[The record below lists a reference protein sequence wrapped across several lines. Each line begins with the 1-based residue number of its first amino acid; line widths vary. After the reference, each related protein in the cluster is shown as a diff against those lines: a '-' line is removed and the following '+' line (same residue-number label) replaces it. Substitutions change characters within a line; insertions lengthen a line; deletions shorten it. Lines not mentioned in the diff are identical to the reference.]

1 MENTNESIRDIK
13 LLNVSSSPHVRTKD
27 TVQRIMLD
35 VIIAMVPAMVVS
47 FIYFGLQAL
56 SVIIVSVVSC
66 VLAEAVSQKLLKKRI
81 TVYDL
86 SAAVT
91 GILLAFNLPAG
102 FPLWKAAIGGIF
114 AIVVVKQ
121 MFGGLG
127 SNFMNPALA
136 GRAFLLASWGKDL
149 SSTPL
154 PFKPDTLSGPTPL
167 AILKAGN
174 GAGQNSPALWDLFI
188 GNIPGMLG
196 EVSAAALLIGGAYL
210 ILRGVIHIRIP
221 ASMIGSFSIF
231 ILIFGMIKGD
241 MALELLPN
249 HILSGGLILGA
260 FFMATDYA
268 TTPMTNRGQIVFGI
282 GAGFLTALI
291 RAYGGYP
298 EGVSYAILIMNVCT
312 PLIDKYIVEKPFG
325 LVKEACK

>member
-1 MENTNESIRDIK
+1 MQINSDSIKDTK
-13 LLNVSSSPHVRTKD
+13 LLNISSSPHIRTND
-27 TVQRIMLD
+27 TIQKIMLD

-47 FIYFGLQAL
+47 IIFFGISAL
-56 SVIIVSVVSC
+56 SVILVSVISC
-66 VLAEAVSQKLLKKRI
+66 VAAEAITQKLLKKRVTI
-81 TVYDL
+81 SDL

-102 FPLWKAAIGGIF
+102 FPLWKAAIGGVF

-149 SSTPL
+149 SKTPL
-154 PFKPDTLSGPTPL
+154 PFNPDTISGPTPL
-167 AILKAGN
+167 AILKSGSQATE
-174 GAGQNSPALWDLFI
+174 SVPSLWDLFI

-196 EVSAAALLIGGAYL
+196 EVSACALLIGGAYL
-210 ILRGVIHIRIP
+210 LLRGVIHFRIP
-221 ASMIGSFSIF
+221 AAMIATFSVF
-231 ILIFGMIKGD
+231 YLIFGLINGD
-241 MALELLPN
+241 MKIALLPH
-249 HILSGGLILGA
+249 HILSGGMILGA

-268 TTPMTNRGQIVFGI
+268 TTPMTARGQIIFGV

-291 RAYGGYP
+291 RIYGGYP
-298 EGVSYAILIMNVCT
+298 EGVSYAILLMNVCT
-312 PLIDKYIVEKPFG
+312 PLIDKYIVDRPFG
-325 LVKEACK
+325 LVKEAGK